1 MRNQSKNKV
10 TIVGLSIFI
19 LSLFFNAFTVE
30 DMGKI
35 KNYTSFE
42 VFLIGPVS
50 FLGGAGKEFL
60 VWTANIWFLISLFC
74 VFKKYHLASFITG
87 TVAFVISGSFIFL
100 EEILAAENG
109 RIARIYSLDAGYFL
123 WLASILFITLSAG
136 YLRIVNKKDAHSE

>member
-1 MRNQSKNKV
+1 MSESKNKV
-10 TIVGLSIFI
+10 IVIGLLIFV

-35 KNYTSFE
+35 KSYRSVE

-60 VWTANIWFLISLFC
+60 VWTANIWFLISIVFI
-74 VFKKYHLASFITG
+74 FKKYHLVSFITG
-87 TVAFVISGSFIFL
+87 IVAFIISGAFIFL

-109 RIARIYSLDAGYFL
+109 RMASIHSFDTGYFL
-123 WLASILFITLSAG
+123 WLASILFVASSAG
-136 YLRIVNKKDAHSE
+136 YLYIINKKDAQSA

>member
-1 MRNQSKNKV
+1 MRELKGKV
-10 TIVGLSIFI
+10 IVISLLIFV

-35 KNYTSFE
+35 KSYKSVE

-60 VWTANIWFLISLFC
+60 VWTANIWFLISVVCML
-74 VFKKYHLASFITG
+74 KRHYLSSFITG
-87 TVAFVISGSFIFL
+87 IVAFIISGAFIFL

-109 RIARIYSLDAGYFL
+109 RMASIYSLDAGYFL
-123 WLASILFITLSAG
+123 WLASILFVASSAG
-136 YLRIVNKKDAHSE
+136 YIHIINKKDAQSA